1 MKRLP
6 NCLLLSLAMLVLP
19 VSGSA
24 AAVTT
29 VCSAVQATGLSLPE
43 RHVAA
48 KMEAEAALDGANEGI
63 CRRSAVMVMAEP
75 TGNGEPL
82 MLHDADAPQS
92 SGDADLPQSGQPSAA
107 AGELPE
113 LPAEVL
119 LHWAHA
125 APMATP
131 AVFTGVL
138 PFAPHC

>member
-19 VSGSA
+19 VSGAA

-29 VCSAVQATGLSLPE
+29 VCSAVQTTGLSLSE

-48 KMEAEAALDGANEGI
+48 KMEAEAALDGANEGS
-63 CRRSAVMVMAEP
+63 CRRSALMAEP
-75 TGNGEPL
+75 AGNGEPL